1 MAKKIQFSAR
11 KDPLLR
17 PAQRPQDS
25 AAPESEAAAAG
36 TDVEATTAAAEGG
49 GESVALADAGA
60 GATPTGDVAATW
72 AAPARRTPP
81 RGRTNGRSVEEPAG
95 VVAVEPPPTPAR
107 RRARAKPAAAADM
120 RPPESPDTAPHA
132 TRHRSA
138 ARRVQTSISM
148 PPAAWDRLDKL
159 AHDASAPTGELLS
172 AILTSAVPDSAEDAL
187 AMIEQ
192 LLTTDSPDQGFHEER
207 NFRLTLELREQ
218 LDTIAKALAGGPR
231 LQRSL
236 VVRGIVAAA
245 IPTNADDARALL
257 TTVRLNNMRAA
268 MTAATAH

>member
-25 AAPESEAAAAG
+25 ATRESPAAAAG
-36 TDVEATTAAAEGG
+36 KAVEATTAAEGG
-49 GESVALADAGA
+49 GESAADVAAGT
-60 GATPTGDVAATW
+60 TPTGDVAASW
-72 AAPARRTPP
+72 AARAHTAPP
-81 RGRTNGRSVEEPAG
+81 RAGTNGRAVEEPAG
-95 VVAVEPPPTPAR
+95 VVAVEAPPTPAR
-107 RRARAKPAAAADM
+107 RAARAKPTAAAEM
-120 RPPESPDTAPHA
+120 RPPESPETAPQA
-132 TRHRSA
+132 TRRRGA

-148 PPAAWDRLDKL
+148 QPARWDRLDKL
-159 AHDASAPTGELLS
+159 AQDASAPTGELLS
-172 AILTSAVPDSAEDAL
+172 AILTSAVPNSAEDAL

-192 LLTTDSPDQGFHEER
+192 LLTTDAPDHGLHEER

-218 LDTIAKALAGGPR
+218 LDTIAKTLDDGPR

-236 VVRGIVAAA
+236 VVRAIVAAA
-245 IPTNADDARALL
+245 TPTNADDARALL
-257 TTVRLNNMRAA
+257 TAVRLNSMRAA